1 MTKRDILLRP
11 SADEDLESIYDYS
24 FEKFG
29 LNRAIEYIHDL
40 NSTFIKLANNPDLAR
55 KCDFIKPNL
64 QTYQVYLNRIQI
76 IAQSILLLFQI
87 KAHLRAM
94 REHTISM

>member
-64 QTYQVYLNRIQI
+64 QTYQVSSHIIFFKATKTRISI
-76 IAQSILLLFQI
+76 IRILH
-87 KAHLRAM
+87 KSMDSPRHL
-94 REHTISM
+94 